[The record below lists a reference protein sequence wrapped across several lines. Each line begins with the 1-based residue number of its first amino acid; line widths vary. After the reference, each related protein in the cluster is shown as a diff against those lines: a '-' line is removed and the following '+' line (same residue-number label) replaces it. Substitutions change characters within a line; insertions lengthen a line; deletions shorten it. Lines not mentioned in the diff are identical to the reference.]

1 MTRQIIIHPDAGTLA
16 AAVAARLITRLIDM
30 LAAQA
35 EAHLALTGGRIGTA
49 VLAQVADSPAC
60 RALDWSRV
68 NVWWSD
74 ERFVPAGHPDRND
87 AAAHAALLGKVPAD
101 PRRLHP
107 MPAADGPQSD
117 PHEAARRYAAELAAA
132 AGPHRSV
139 PAFDVLLLGVG
150 EDGHVASLFPGS
162 PLLAATDPVVAVR
175 DAPKPPPTR
184 LSLSLPA
191 LNEAREIWLVVAG
204 PEKAAAV
211 RQAVG
216 GGGLP
221 AGQVAGRERTLW
233 LIDEAAATGLA
244 SRSPGWTSPTS

>member
-1 MTRQIIIHPDAGTLA
+1 
-16 AAVAARLITRLIDM
+16 
-30 LAAQA
+30 
-35 EAHLALTGGRIGTA
+35 
-49 VLAQVADSPAC
+49 
-60 RALDWSRV
+60 
-68 NVWWSD
+68 
-74 ERFVPAGHPDRND
+74 
-87 AAAHAALLGKVPAD
+87 
-101 PRRLHP
+101 
-107 MPAADGPQSD
+107 
-117 PHEAARRYAAELAAA
+117 
-132 AGPHRSV
+132 V

-221 AGQVAGRERTLW
+221 AGQVAGRDRTLW
-233 LIDEAAATGLA
+233 LIDEAAAAGLA
-244 SRSPGWTSPTS
+244 HPASGRESSTA